1 MSDNDDLPLQD
12 QPEKALAIA
21 VKEPTSDAEKRPGST
36 QQLQSSTFPARITA
50 GLNSARALWSKP
62 IAVPISNPIIPVE
75 EVEESDPP
83 RDIARDIAKWTLRR
97 DIPLAFLAWAAVI
110 FLLFWLASQ
119 VVQTI
124 LVLVIASLLAY
135 ALVPLVSML
144 ERFMPRL
151 LAVIIVYVVVLAGIG
166 TLLYFVISN
175 AIVQIS
181 SLTGTIKTF
190 MTPTQPGQLTPFEQF
205 LQPLGITSQQI
216 GNLQNQLIAQL
227 GGIVSGIL
235 PLLTGIAGAA
245 VDVFLVIILSIY
257 LLFEGP
263 KVTAWIQRGMPRSQ
277 RGRTRF
283 LVRTLQRVIGGYIRG
298 QIVMS
303 SLIGV
308 LVGVGML
315 VAGVPYAL
323 LLGVLAFILEF
334 IPTLGTLTSGLICVL
349 LALTRGWLVALIVL
363 AYFVL
368 VHIFEGD
375 IVGPRIIGKAVG
387 LSPMVSMIAL
397 VAASELFGI
406 PGALFASPVA
416 GILQALIITLWSEWR
431 EAHPEEFQDMK
442 QQVGQVI
449 QENTADH
456 QLSTEA
462 KDKLLS

>member
-1 MSDNDDLPLQD
+1 MSDHDDLPLRK
-12 QPEKALAIA
+12 QPEKAGAGA
-21 VKEPTSDAEKRPGST
+21 VKEPASDTEKRLSSA
-36 QQLQSSTFPARITA
+36 QQSQPYTFPARLSA
-50 GLNSARALWSKP
+50 GLHSARALWSKP
-62 IAVPISNPIIPVE
+62 IAVPVSSPIVPVG
-75 EVEESDPP
+75 EVEDSAPP
-83 RDIARDIAKWTLRR
+83 RDITRDIAKWTLRR
-97 DIPLAFLAWAAVI
+97 DIPLAVLAWAAVI
-110 FLLFWLASQ
+110 FLLLWLASQ

-124 LVLVIASLLAY
+124 LVLVIAGLLAY
-135 ALVPLVSML
+135 ALVPLVSLL
-144 ERFMPRL
+144 ERVMPRL
-151 LAVIIVYVVVLAGIG
+151 LAVLIVYVVVLAGIG
-166 TLLYFVISN
+166 TLLYFVVSN

-181 SLTGTIKTF
+181 SLTGSIKTF
-190 MTPTQPGQLTPFEQF
+190 VTPTHPGQLTPLEQI
-205 LQPLGITSQQI
+205 LEPLGITTQQI
-216 GNLQNQLIAQL
+216 TTWQNQLIAQL
-227 GGIVSGIL
+227 GGLVSGIL
-235 PLLTGIAGAA
+235 PLLTGVAGAA
-245 VDVFLVIILSIY
+245 LDVFLVIILSIY

-263 KVTAWIQRGMPRSQ
+263 KVTRWLQRGMPRSQ

-334 IPTLGTLTSGLICVL
+334 IPTLGTLTSGVICVL
-349 LALTRGWLVALIVL
+349 LALTKGWLVALIVL

-431 EAHPEEFQDMK
+431 ESHPEEFQDMK
-442 QQVGQVI
+442 QQVGQVVA
-449 QENTADH
+449 ENTADH
-456 QLSTEA
+456 PLTPESKE
-462 KDKLLS
+462 KLLS